1 MGIHESVFSEVST
14 DVDDL
19 KSVEEQKNQ
28 FQNHPRASFQPR
40 ADAAFQSVEALI
52 ASKVEE
58 IGSHESGND
67 HSSNTHIEKR
77 QAIDRTI
84 QYTNTVGFRLLEA
97 GAEVGAESKRIYLDF
112 VTVITTNP
120 LHWHAIQIQ
129 KLYLTKLLKK
139 VCRFLIPHN
148 SFKKRQMDNI
158 TTCTK
163 MQYLEEEIV
172 RLHAEMKRFKTLTGS
187 STGSLS
193 DESSSVQ
200 SLHEP
205 CLSSKRCVLD
215 HRRRAYILDYGNN

>member
-1 MGIHESVFSEVST
+1 MSSEYST

-19 KSVEEQKNQ
+19 TSVEEQNQ
-28 FQNHPRASFQPR
+28 NQNLRATFQPR

-58 IGSHESGND
+58 IRSHECLSGDN

-77 QAIDRTI
+77 QTIDRTI

-129 KLYLTKLLKK
+129 KLYLKKLLKK

-187 STGSLS
+187 STGSSS
-193 DESSSVQ
+193 DDSSSVQ
-200 SLHEP
+200 SVDEP
-205 CLSSKRCVLD
+205 CFSSKRCVLD
-215 HRRRAYILDYGNN
+215 HRRRAYILDYGNNWIWK